1 MLKIE
6 NNENKKIN
14 LYDDSIQIFLS
25 LISKT
30 KKKIAFF
37 ARNHEEAISL
47 KNKIKLFDP
56 LVEVLIFPDFDCSF
70 FLNISPTKPILLE
83 RIKTLFKLVATQ
95 NERIIFIGTISS
107 LVTKTIKKEDLIF
120 FDVLDKSKNTFT
132 NLSNFLNKNNYDFV
146 DTVRSKGECC
156 IRGQIID
163 IFSPLENKPARI
175 LYNFEE
181 VETVNYFDVYNQNNC
196 GFVTNYLI
204 SPSSE
209 IIFNSNS
216 IKNFRESFRKFK
228 VKDKEDFYKSISNE
242 NIIPG
247 SEQFYPILYKKYD
260 SILNYLDGFNIFSER
275 IQILIL
281 KAN

>member
-37 ARNHEEAISL
+37 ARDHEEAISL

-107 LVTKTIKKEDLIF
+107 LVTKTIKK
-120 FDVLDKSKNTFT
+120 
-132 NLSNFLNKNNYDFV
+132 
-146 DTVRSKGECC
+146 
-156 IRGQIID
+156 
-163 IFSPLENKPARI
+163 RI
-175 LYNFEE
+175 
-181 VETVNYFDVYNQNNC
+181 
-196 GFVTNYLI
+196 
-204 SPSSE
+204 
-209 IIFNSNS
+209 
-216 IKNFRESFRKFK
+216 
-228 VKDKEDFYKSISNE
+228 
-242 NIIPG
+242 
-247 SEQFYPILYKKYD
+247 
-260 SILNYLDGFNIFSER
+260 
-275 IQILIL
+275 
-281 KAN
+281 